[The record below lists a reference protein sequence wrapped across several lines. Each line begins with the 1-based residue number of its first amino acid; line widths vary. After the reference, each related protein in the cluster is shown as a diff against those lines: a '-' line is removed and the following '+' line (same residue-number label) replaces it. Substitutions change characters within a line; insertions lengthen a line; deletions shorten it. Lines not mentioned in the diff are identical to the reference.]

1 MCEKKRNELRLILY
15 TIHLLSR
22 SLRYFF
28 LRILAQRNVICPT
41 DRAIKSV
48 KQRYYKKKL
57 LVATRSILAK
67 KMGPKQVKLFMGFG
81 GKQRNSFDYDF
92 LLFSKV
98 AKSEK
103 QNYFKIRSFRY
114 CVLDVDVYR
123 KVTFQCS
130 SESTAIAKQS

>member
-1 MCEKKRNELRLILY
+1 MSVDRSTLQKAGDAGNILGKAHLFFTNYIIKYGLHVREKRNELRLILY

-48 KQRYYKKKL
+48 KERYYKKKL

-67 KMGPKQVKLFMGFG
+67 KMGPKQIKLFMGFG
-81 GKQRNSFDYDF
+81 GK
-92 LLFSKV
+92 
-98 AKSEK
+98 
-103 QNYFKIRSFRY
+103 
-114 CVLDVDVYR
+114 
-123 KVTFQCS
+123 
-130 SESTAIAKQS
+130 